1 MGKEIERKFLV
12 KHEGWRM
19 DAERARYRQGY
30 LSLDEERTVRVRTV
44 SQEANG
50 QEQGYLTI
58 KGKTV
63 GAGRAEYEYEIP
75 IGDAH
80 ELLDKLCR
88 RPLIE
93 KFRYRVPQ
101 GELTWEIDEF
111 LGENAGLVV
120 AEIELEDADQLFE
133 RPDWVGKEVT
143 DDPRYSNASLVQHP
157 YARWLT

>member
-12 KHEGWRM
+12 KHAGWRM

-30 LSLDEERTVRVRTV
+30 LSLDKERTVRVRTV
-44 SQEANG
+44 SQEATG
-50 QEQGYLTI
+50 EQQGYLTI

-75 IGDAH
+75 IQDAH
-80 ELLDKLCR
+80 ELLDSLCQ

-93 KFRYRVPQ
+93 KFRYRVSQ

-111 LGENAGLVV
+111 LGENAGLIV
-120 AEIELEDADQLFE
+120 AEIELEDADQTFAK
-133 RPDWVGKEVT
+133 PDWVGEDVT
-143 DDPRYSNASLVQHP
+143 DDPRYSNASLVEHP
-157 YARWLT
+157 YSRW